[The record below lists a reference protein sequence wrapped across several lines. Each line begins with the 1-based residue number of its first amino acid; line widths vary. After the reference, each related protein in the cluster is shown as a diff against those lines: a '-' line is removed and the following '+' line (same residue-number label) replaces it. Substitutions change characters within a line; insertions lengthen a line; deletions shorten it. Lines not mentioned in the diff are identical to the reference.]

1 MLCWLSGFGHG
12 LTGFRLQALNGK
24 ADCCF
29 GRLGQVLL
37 VFDLA
42 KFKLAGFRFRALVKL
57 QAGYGLTGFFRLHA
71 GWVFVGNR
79 EKGKGSNNATQRPFV
94 FTFDS
99 LFIATNK
106 TVFVSSPIPSFPILV
121 LLRFQVDLP

>member
-1 MLCWLSGFGHG
+1 MFDVWMYWLVCLNKLRWLSGFSHS

-42 KFKLAGFRFRALVKL
+42 KFKLAGFRF
-57 QAGYGLTGFFRLHA
+57 
-71 GWVFVGNR
+71 
-79 EKGKGSNNATQRPFV
+79 
-94 FTFDS
+94 
-99 LFIATNK
+99 
-106 TVFVSSPIPSFPILV
+106 
-121 LLRFQVDLP
+121 